1 MENVVEKKYNIGGF
15 NVEYDVSS
23 EGELHAILSKKFT
36 ILGRTK
42 SVVVA
47 IHSDQKFYKD
57 LSGNNP
63 LGLDQFAKSIISS
76 VVDDVTESIKR
87 LDRYLIDELRTY
99 LDNSLLSTA
108 YIDSLIQS
116 KEELYISYETDASSA
131 FHPEVKD
138 LGSLIKINL
147 ADLIGEDSDVLFHEL
162 LHMISSMIR
171 QSNRWNL
178 KSEDPMVNDA
188 LKSNVF
194 IEDIRPDKSN
204 LELLS
209 GTLDKSDGVVKHL
222 LPNDVFIPGDSSSYE
237 TKVYWLAEYIL
248 TRNYME
254 TEKVMEL
261 YKQFDYSFGITDVNK
276 FLFKDLEE
284 ALGWISVHS
293 RISVDYINS
302 FEKCAHVLKEDHVA
316 LSIRQIK
323 NAFREVGLSFSKE
336 KIRNLLFHPRMHLS
350 SGSDALWE
358 NSDIVRIY
366 LSTSSN
372 PNDADT
378 MAKNILKFKDLAL
391 NDTGSD
397 SKLSR
402 ATLSPLARLGN
413 YLESKGFIKEA
424 GYLSLI
430 IK

>member
-1 MENVVEKKYNIGGF
+1 
-15 NVEYDVSS
+15 
-23 EGELHAILSKKFT
+23 
-36 ILGRTK
+36 
-42 SVVVA
+42 
-47 IHSDQKFYKD
+47 
-57 LSGNNP
+57 
-63 LGLDQFAKSIISS
+63 
-76 VVDDVTESIKR
+76 
-87 LDRYLIDELRTY
+87 
-99 LDNSLLSTA
+99 
-108 YIDSLIQS
+108 
-116 KEELYISYETDASSA
+116 
-131 FHPEVKD
+131 
-138 LGSLIKINL
+138 
-147 ADLIGEDSDVLFHEL
+147 
-162 LHMISSMIR
+162 MISSMIR

-178 KSEDPMVNDA
+178 KSEDPMVNDV

-248 TRNYME
+248 TRNYMDTE
-254 TEKVMEL
+254 TVTEL
-261 YKQFDYSFGITDVNK
+261 YKQFGYSFGITDVNK

-284 ALGWISVHS
+284 ALSWISVHS